1 MEQGSLKTSTFEK
14 LKTAAKM
21 VFDYFGDPYF
31 QGNAAGI
38 AFFLFVS
45 ALPMFILLSEL
56 MGLFSLS
63 LEAIESWLD
72 INISGEG
79 LGMIKKFLDYTPT
92 GVNNLILAAIAI
104 WAASRAE
111 YYLMRIINYTFFDGA
126 MLGKGYVR
134 ERGRAMLI
142 VLIAIVTLGVSLVVL
157 IYGPV
162 LLNAIFEKTELT
174 EAIGTVWMA
183 LRWLVVLGLFYLVVS
198 VLFYALP
205 SLRLPYRQVIPGTL
219 VTSVGIIIVSA
230 FYNVYLR
237 ININYDILYGSL
249 ASVVGLLVWLWAVGW
264 VILIGIVFNRVWWAV
279 RDENKI
285 PIPDKVIEKRNPT
298 GIF

>member
-1 MEQGSLKTSTFEK
+1 MEQFELKHF
-14 LKTAAKM
+14 LKQLKEAIKE
-21 VFDYFGDPYF
+21 VYQFFGDPYF
-31 QGNAAGI
+31 QGSAAGI
-38 AFFLFVS
+38 AYFLFLS

-63 LEAIESWLD
+63 LDAIEKWLD
-72 INISGEG
+72 LNLSGEG
-79 LGMIKKFLDYTPT
+79 INLIKGFFDYYPS
-92 GVNNLILAAIAI
+92 GVNNVILALISL

-111 YYLMRIINYTFFDGA
+111 YFLMRIINYTFFDGK

-142 VLIAIVTLGVSLVVL
+142 VIIAIASLAVSLVVL

-162 LLNAIFEKTELT
+162 LLEALFEKSEIT

-183 LRWLVVLGLFYLVVS
+183 MRWLVALGLLYLVIS
-198 VLFYALP
+198 VLFYTLP

-219 VTSVGIIIVSA
+219 VTSVGIILVSA
-230 FYNVYLR
+230 IYNFYMRFNV
-237 ININYDILYGSL
+237 NYDILYGSL
-249 ASVVGLLVWLWAVGW
+249 AGAVGLLIWLWAVGW

-279 RDENKI
+279 RDENKV
-285 PIPDKVIEKRNPT
+285 PIPNEVIDKRTPT
-298 GIF
+298 GLF

>member
-1 MEQGSLKTSTFEK
+1 MDREHLRHNGKLLKEVI
-14 LKTAAKM
+14 KM
-21 VFDYFGDPYF
+21 VFEYFGDPYY
-31 QGNAAGI
+31 QGSAAAI
-38 AFFLFVS
+38 AYFLFLS

-63 LEAIESWLD
+63 LDAIESWLD
-72 INISGEG
+72 LNLSGEG
-79 LGMIKKFLDYTPT
+79 IDLIKRFFDYYPS
-92 GVNNLILAAIAI
+92 GVNNVILAVIAI

-111 YYLMRIINYTFFDGA
+111 YYLMRIINYTFFDGS
-126 MLGKGYVR
+126 MLGKGYLR
-134 ERGRAMLI
+134 ERGRAMLT
-142 VLIAIVTLGVSLVVL
+142 VFIAIAALGVSLVVL

-162 LLNAIFEKTELT
+162 ILEMIFDKTELT

-183 LRWLVVLGLFYLVVS
+183 LRWLVALGLYYLVIS
-198 VLFYALP
+198 VLFYTLP
-205 SLRLPYRQVIPGTL
+205 SLRLPYRQVIPGIL

-230 FYNVYLR
+230 FYNIYLHY
-237 ININYDILYGSL
+237 NFNYDILYGSL

-279 RDENKI
+279 REKDKI
-285 PIPDKVIEKRNPT
+285 PIPEEVIEKRTPT

>member
-1 MEQGSLKTSTFEK
+1 
-14 LKTAAKM
+14 M
-21 VFDYFGDPYF
+21 VFEYFGDPSY
-31 QGNAAGI
+31 QGSAAAI
-38 AFFLFVS
+38 AYFLFLS

-63 LEAIESWLD
+63 LDAIESWLD
-72 INISGEG
+72 LNLSGEG
-79 LGMIKKFLDYTPT
+79 IDLIKRFFDYYPS
-92 GVNNLILAAIAI
+92 GVNNVILAVIAI

-111 YYLMRIINYTFFDGA
+111 YYLMRIINYTFFDGS
-126 MLGKGYVR
+126 MLGKGYLR
-134 ERGRAMLI
+134 ERGRAMLT
-142 VLIAIVTLGVSLVVL
+142 VFIAIAALGVSLVVL

-162 LLNAIFEKTELT
+162 ILEMIFDKTELT

-183 LRWLVVLGLFYLVVS
+183 LRWLVALGLYYLVIS
-198 VLFYALP
+198 VLFYTLP
-205 SLRLPYRQVIPGTL
+205 SLRLPYRQVIPGIL

-230 FYNVYLR
+230 FYNIYLHY
-237 ININYDILYGSL
+237 NFNYDILYGSL

-279 RDENKI
+279 REKDKI
-285 PIPDKVIEKRNPT
+285 PIPEEVIEKRTPT